1 MINTMTSQHPIHIH
15 LINFQVVRVM
25 DLISLTYSNPE
36 ASCTVYELD
45 FLIEAMKTH
54 NSLKSNTDYF
64 PDPSNLN
71 IVNYENICRNSSTI
85 YLAENFHLNLAK
97 VNL

>member
-1 MINTMTSQHPIHIH
+1 MGGQHPIHIH

-25 DLISLTYSNPE
+25 NLIELTFSNPNVT
-36 ASCTVYELD
+36 CVLYELD

-54 NSLKSNTDYF
+54 DSLKSNTDYF
-64 PDPSNLN
+64 PNPNNLN
-71 IVNYENICRNSSTI
+71 IVNYENICRGMKDI
-85 YLAENFHLNLAK
+85 YKANKFYLNLAK